1 MRFFPSRIMTQC
13 AALAV
18 LCLLAF
24 NAQAVTAHE
33 SPAVPAAGTRMT
45 LQATASAEI
54 PLDTVRITL
63 AAETQAADQ
72 AAASKALAAALA
84 AAAKE
89 AQGAAG
95 ITSHTGNY
103 GIWPSHD
110 QAGKING
117 WHGRGEIVLES
128 KDFAAASALAT
139 RMSGRVAISNIVFVL
154 STQARQAQERKLL
167 GQVAQAFRT
176 RALEAAKAFGF
187 AGYRIEQL
195 DLNGA
200 GAGAVPPMP
209 RPMPMMRMAAKADEP
224 NAPLEGGNVIVSVS
238 VNGTIVLH

>member
-1 MRFFPSRIMTQC
+1 MRFLSSRIMTRC
-13 AALAV
+13 AAQAV
-18 LCLLAF
+18 LCVLAF
-24 NAQAVTAHE
+24 GSQAAGARE
-33 SPAVPAAGTRMT
+33 SSVAPAAGTRMT

-63 AAETQAADQ
+63 AAETEAADQ
-72 AAASKALAAALA
+72 ATASKELATTLA
-84 AAAKE
+84 AAAKA

-95 ITSHTGNY
+95 IASHTGNY
-103 GIWPSHD
+103 GIWPSRD

-128 KDFAAASALAT
+128 KDFAAASELAT
-139 RMSGRVAISNIVFVL
+139 RMNDKVAISGIVFVL
-154 STQARQAQERKLL
+154 SNEARRAQERKLL
-167 GQVAQAFRT
+167 GQVAQAFRA

-200 GAGAVPPMP
+200 GGMPPVP
-209 RPMPMMRMAAKADEP
+209 RPMPMMRMAAKADEVD
-224 NAPLEGGNVIVSVS
+224 APLEGGNVTVSVS
-238 VNGTIVLH
+238 VSGTIVLH

>member
-1 MRFFPSRIMTQC
+1 MRFLPSRIMTQC
-13 AALAV
+13 AAQAV

-24 NAQAVTAHE
+24 NAHAVTAHE
-33 SPAVPAAGTRMT
+33 SAGTRMT
-45 LQATASAEI
+45 LQATASAEV

-63 AAETQAADQ
+63 AAETEAADQ
-72 AAASKALAAALA
+72 ATASKELATALAAAV
-84 AAAKE
+84 KE

-103 GIWPSHD
+103 GIWPSRD

-117 WHGRGEIVLES
+117 WHGRGEIVLQS

-139 RMSGRVAISNIVFVL
+139 RMNGTVAISNIVFVL
-154 STQARQAQERKLL
+154 SNEARQAQERKLL
-167 GQVAQAFRT
+167 GQVAQAFQA

-200 GAGAVPPMP
+200 GAAPPP
-209 RPMPMMRMAAKADEP
+209 RPMPMMRMAAKADEV
-224 NAPLEGGNVIVSVS
+224 NAPLEGGNVVVSVS

>member
-1 MRFFPSRIMTQC
+1 MRFFFSRILMQC
-13 AALAV
+13 AAQAV

-33 SPAVPAAGTRMT
+33 SAAVPAAGTRMT
-45 LQATASAEI
+45 LQATASAEA

-63 AAETQAADQ
+63 AAETEAADQ
-72 AAASKALAAALA
+72 AAASKELATVLA

-103 GIWPSHD
+103 GIWPNRD

-139 RMSGRVAISNIVFVL
+139 RMNDKVAISNIVFVL
-154 STQARQAQERKLL
+154 SNEARQAQEHKLL

-176 RALEAAKAFGF
+176 RALEATKAFGF
-187 AGYRIEQL
+187 AGYRIERL

-200 GAGAVPPMP
+200 GAARPVPH
-209 RPMPMMRMAAKADEP
+209 PMPMMRMAAKADEP
-224 NAPLEGGNVIVSVS
+224 NAPLEGGNVVVSVS
-238 VNGTIVLH
+238 VSGTIVLH

>member
-1 MRFFPSRIMTQC
+1 MRFFSSRIMTQC
-13 AALAV
+13 AAQAV

-24 NAQAVTAHE
+24 NAHAAAAHE
-33 SPAVPAAGTRMT
+33 SAGTRMT
-45 LQATASAEI
+45 LQATASAEV

-63 AAETQAADQ
+63 AAETEAADQ
-72 AAASKALAAALA
+72 ATASKELATALA

-103 GIWPSHD
+103 GIWPSRD

-117 WHGRGEIVLES
+117 WHGRGEIVLQS

-139 RMSGRVAISNIVFVL
+139 RMNGNVAISNIVFVL
-154 STQARQAQERKLL
+154 SNEARQAQEHKLL
-167 GQVAQAFRT
+167 GQVAQAFQA
-176 RALEAAKAFGF
+176 RALEATKAFGF
-187 AGYRIEQL
+187 SGYRIEQL

-200 GAGAVPPMP
+200 GAVPPP
-209 RPMPMMRMAAKADEP
+209 RPMPMMRMAAKADEV
-224 NAPLEGGNVIVSVS
+224 NAPLEGGNVVVSVS
-238 VNGTIVLH
+238 VNGTIVLR

>member
-1 MRFFPSRIMTQC
+1 MQFPALRIMTRC
-13 AALAV
+13 AAQAV
-18 LCLLAF
+18 LCLLVLGS
-24 NAQAVTAHE
+24 QAAVAHE
-33 SPAVPAAGTRMT
+33 SSVAQATGARMT
-45 LQATASAEI
+45 LQATASAEV

-63 AAETQAADQ
+63 AAETEAADQ
-72 AAASKALAAALA
+72 ATASKTLAATLA

-103 GIWPSHD
+103 GIWPSRD

-128 KDFAAASALAT
+128 KDFAAASDLAT
-139 RMSGRVAISNIVFVL
+139 RMNDRVAISGIVFVL
-154 STQARQAQERKLL
+154 SNEARRAQEHKLL
-167 GQVAQAFRT
+167 SQVAQAFRA

-200 GAGAVPPMP
+200 GAMPPVP
-209 RPMPMMRMAAKADEP
+209 RPMPMMRMAAKADEV
-224 NAPLEGGNVIVSVS
+224 NAPLEGGNVTVSVS
-238 VNGTIVLH
+238 VNGTIVLR

>member
-13 AALAV
+13 AAQAV

-24 NAQAVTAHE
+24 NVHAAAAHE
-33 SPAVPAAGTRMT
+33 SPLVPAAGTRMT
-45 LQATASAEI
+45 LQATASAEV

-63 AAETQAADQ
+63 AAETEAADQ
-72 AAASKALAAALA
+72 AAASKELATVLA

-103 GIWPSHD
+103 GIWPNHD

-139 RMSGRVAISNIVFVL
+139 RMNDKVAISNIVFVL
-154 STQARQAQERKLL
+154 SSEARQAQEHKLL

-187 AGYRIEQL
+187 AGYRIERL

-200 GAGAVPPMP
+200 GAVPPGP

>member
-1 MRFFPSRIMTQC
+1 MRFLSSRIMTQC
-13 AALAV
+13 AAQAV

-24 NAQAVTAHE
+24 NANAVAAHDA
-33 SPAVPAAGTRMT
+33 PAVPVTGTRMT
-45 LQATASAEI
+45 LQATASAEV

-63 AAETQAADQ
+63 AAETEAADQ
-72 AAASKALAAALA
+72 ATASQELASALAAAT
-84 AAAKE
+84 KE

-95 ITSHTGNY
+95 VTSHTGNY
-103 GIWPSHD
+103 GIWPSRD

-117 WHGRGEIVLES
+117 WHGRGEIVLQS

-139 RMSGRVAISNIVFVL
+139 RMNGKVAISNIVFVL
-154 STQARQAQERKLL
+154 SNEARHAQERKLL
-167 GQVAQAFRT
+167 GQVAQAFRA
-176 RALEAAKAFGF
+176 RALEATKAFGF

-195 DLNGA
+195 DLN

-209 RPMPMMRMAAKADEP
+209 RPMPMMRMAAKADEVD
-224 NAPLEGGNVIVSVS
+224 APLEGGNVVVSVS